1 MSISL
6 PLNVP
11 NQPAFGREVFQH
23 EIKTLAEGYA
33 YDDLYT
39 MNTQSGTQWD
49 GFRHF
54 AHMPTGSFY
63 NGVSMAAGLDNNSL
77 IHSDQR
83 HRYYRAIGQF
93 QVLHPPLGRARY
105 RGSWHLAR
113 LSWVC
118 AQERHQLRSI
128 RLLSHLVGRAVPVR
142 QRPRCRYPACC
153 SRRRHQDR

>member
-1 MSISL
+1 VLLTSISL

-11 NQPAFGREVFQH
+11 NQPAFGREVFKH

-63 NGVSMAAGLDNNSL
+63 NGVSIAVCFDDDPL
-77 IHSDQR
+77 ITSD
-83 HRYYRAIGQF
+83 
-93 QVLHPPLGRARY
+93 
-105 RGSWHLAR
+105 
-113 LSWVC
+113 
-118 AQERHQLRSI
+118 
-128 RLLSHLVGRAVPVR
+128 
-142 QRPRCRYPACC
+142 
-153 SRRRHQDR
+153 